1 MPSILPCICEIHCIL
16 SQVLILHTFQGLDSA
31 YFPRSWF
38 CKLSQVLILDTFPGP
53 DSGYFPRSSFCIISQ
68 VLILDTFQGPHSGYF
83 PRSWFWILSQVLILD
98 TFQGPDERTP
108 SLRFVVS
115 LPTQAESTPPVCRH
129 ISWQLKFQFPF
140 CKISKYGFCFLL
152 QKSNV
157 SDVFSYA
164 LYVPYPHLVVIKSL
178 TKR

>member
-1 MPSILPCICEIHCIL
+1 MHLRNPLHTFTGPNSAYFSRSWFCIL
-16 SQVLILHTFQGLDSA
+16 SKVLILHTF
-31 YFPRSWF
+31 
-38 CKLSQVLILDTFPGP
+38 PGP
-53 DSGYFPRSSFCIISQ
+53 D
-68 VLILDTFQGPHSGYF
+68 SGYF
-83 PRSWFWILSQVLILD
+83 PRSWFWILSQVLILHNFPGPHSGYFPRSSFWILSKVLILD
-98 TFQGPDERTP
+98 TFPGPGERTP

-152 QKSNV
+152 RKSNV

-178 TKR
+178 TNR